1 MFLFLESSFYTA
13 EADEAC
19 LFVLSLD
26 TLDRNREQ
34 YLFRA
39 ENFCIRCI
47 STPNPD
53 Y

>member
-1 MFLFLESSFYTA
+1 MFLCLESSFYTA

-34 YLFRA
+34 YLFGA
-39 ENFCIRCI
+39 ENSCTGC
-47 STPNPD
+47 TPKID
-53 Y
+53 C